1 MLKRTSTI
9 ALLAAMAAGPALG
22 QDAQTRTPGDPIGR
36 AGTLATE
43 QIVSLNDWSYDDLY
57 AGGMS
62 AEEFIDD
69 YEVYGATGEEIGD
82 VEDVIVGA
90 DGRVLA
96 VVAEIGGF
104 IDIGDTHVA
113 VPWDQIEMVAGEQA
127 ITIPVTED
135 NLETYG
141 LYGEGYAFGEGAM
154 DVTGSVVG
162 QDVVAGLDDQELG
175 PRAYR
180 VSEVI
185 GDYVRI
191 RDDAQQ
197 AGAGETTAA
206 APQDAP
212 AAGMGAMGRPGY
224 PGRAGYRDYGYVN
237 DVIIADGRVQ
247 AVVVNPDV
255 SYGRGYYAYP
265 YYSPYAYGYGP
276 YYDLPYGADEVGAM
290 EPFEYERLQRDM

>member
-9 ALLAAMAAGPALG
+9 AIIAAMAAAPAMA
-22 QDAQTRTPGDPIGR
+22 QDTTTVDPVSQ
-36 AGTLATE
+36 AGTLTAE
-43 QIVSLNDWSYDDLY
+43 NVVSLEGWAYDDLY

-62 AEEFIDD
+62 AEEFIDEYD
-69 YEVYGATGEEIGD
+69 VYGAAGEDIGD

-90 DGRVLA
+90 DGSILA

-113 VPWDQIEMVAGEQA
+113 VPWGEIEMNAAEQA
-127 ITIPVTED
+127 ITIPVTEE
-135 NLETYG
+135 NVENYG
-141 LYGEGYAFGEGAM
+141 LYGEGYAFRE
-154 DVTGSVVG
+154 DVAATGSVG
-162 QDVVAGLDDQELG
+162 EEVVAGLDDAELG

-191 RDDAQQ
+191 RDED
-197 AGAGETTAA
+197 GETTDAA
-206 APQDAP
+206 AADDA
-212 AAGMGAMGRPGY
+212 MMMGRPGY

-247 AVVVNPDV
+247 AVVVNPDLA
-255 SYGRGYYAYP
+255 YGRGYYAYP
-265 YYSPYAYGYGP
+265 YYSPYNYGYGP
-276 YYDLPYGADEVGAM
+276 YYDLPYGEDEVGAV
-290 EPFEYERLQRDM
+290 EPFEYERMRGEM